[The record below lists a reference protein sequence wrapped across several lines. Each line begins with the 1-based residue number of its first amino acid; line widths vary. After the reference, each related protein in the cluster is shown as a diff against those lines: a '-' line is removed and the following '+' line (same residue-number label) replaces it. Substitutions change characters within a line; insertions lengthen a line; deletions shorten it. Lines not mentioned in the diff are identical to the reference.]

1 MLSSED
7 LERFYFQY
15 QTEAMPLG
23 ISIQTFCLRKDIVSS
38 VCSREEKAAE
48 PVWALTAE
56 SPSLPLVCDTNICG
70 TSTGNGLH
78 IIQKDLDYQGLRRL
92 VEKLEELC

>member
-15 QTEAMPLG
+15 QTEAVPLG
-23 ISIQTFCLRKDIVSS
+23 MSIQTFCLHNYVSYNIFYKWSKDMCKRIMRVQMDGPPESVLHVVFS

-48 PVWALTAE
+48 SVWVLTA
-56 SPSLPLVCDTNICG
+56 
-70 TSTGNGLH
+70 
-78 IIQKDLDYQGLRRL
+78 
-92 VEKLEELC
+92 